1 MPKVQYQPGCKMY
14 DLIINEIKSGV
25 YESDS
30 VMKKLGCSR
39 SGFIKVLSYY
49 LMELQKKESEMLDK
63 ISKDKLEVE
72 DFSPAPED
80 EKDMPSLGF
89 ESLFDFEDDKNYEP

>member
-25 YESDS
+25 YESDP

-49 LMELQKKESEMLDK
+49 LMKLQKKESEILDK
-63 ISKDKLEVE
+63 INKDELEVE
-72 DFSPAPED
+72 DFSPAPDD

-89 ESLFDFEDDKNYEP
+89 ESLIEFEKEKKYEP